1 YPPPRRWIVENQSI
15 WDLWSYQIN
24 CAPQP
29 DVRISR
35 KSMFM
40 VDTAKLDY
48 DVGPDE
54 SAIFEDENGKLVAM
68 VISDFCKCK
77 KVLHW
82 VNEIVLLNV
91 ALEKNEDAGSIV
103 ICGWSAGLRSRT
115 HLDLARNL
123 ESKHKLSPSQKGEL
137 QYKSAS
143 VFALFWNLVKSL
155 GPSVVVADLEDLVK
169 GNNLYRMDTAIAN
182 GGKQQTYTI
191 DVDGGVPVTF
201 HNAEL
206 APPSGVFARNYAR
219 AVHFER
225 QPHDWSA
232 SWTTFRDNSKGDM
245 GGHFY
250 LASYGIRIQGA
261 SNKVVF
267 WKPGDWHGTSL
278 PNLSP
283 AEKGGPLLQSGMAIV
298 MSPRLPKAF
307 DDFHKGKIT
316 RAQLIV

>member
-24 CAPQP
+24 HAPQP

-35 KSMFM
+35 KSMFL
-40 VDTAKLDY
+40 VDLAKLDF
-48 DVGPDE
+48 DIGPDE
-54 SAIFEDENGKLVAM
+54 SAIFEDEKGELVAM
-68 VISDFCKCK
+68 VISDFCKCE

-91 ALEKNEDAGSIV
+91 ALEKNKEDAGSIV

-123 ESKHKLSPSQKGEL
+123 ESKHKLSPSQKSKL

-155 GPSVVVADLEDLVK
+155 GPAEVVADLEKLVK
-169 GNNLYRMDTAIAN
+169 DNNLYRMDTAIAN
-182 GGKQQTYTI
+182 GGKQHTYTI
-191 DVDGGVPVTF
+191 DVDGGVPLTF

-206 APPSGVFARNYAR
+206 APPSGVFARNYVR

-232 SWTTFRDNSKGDM
+232 SWTTFRDDSEGDA
-245 GGHFY
+245 GGHSY
-250 LASYGIRIQGA
+250 LASYGIRIQAA
-261 SNKVVF
+261 SNKAVF

-278 PNLSP
+278 PKLKP
-283 AEKGGPLLQSGMAIV
+283 AEKGGPLLQCGLAIV
-298 MSPRLPKAF
+298 TSARLPAAF
-307 DDFHKGKIT
+307 E
-316 RAQLIV
+316 AY